1 MDKEWDVIWT
11 QAANQIQ
18 NPLEMIISWS
28 GLILRELLTH
38 TSWQQLNSWVMFVR
52 ENVGYY
58 DWINPHHL
66 ANKSHE
72 SFSALQLHCSEQPLR
87 GSQNW
92 YTLLTLNLLLL
103 E

>member
-1 MDKEWDVIWT
+1 
-11 QAANQIQ
+11 
-18 NPLEMIISWS
+18 
-28 GLILRELLTH
+28 
-38 TSWQQLNSWVMFVR
+38 MFVR

-72 SFSALQLHCSEQPLR
+72 SLSALQLHCSKQPLR
-87 GSQNW
+87 GSQNG